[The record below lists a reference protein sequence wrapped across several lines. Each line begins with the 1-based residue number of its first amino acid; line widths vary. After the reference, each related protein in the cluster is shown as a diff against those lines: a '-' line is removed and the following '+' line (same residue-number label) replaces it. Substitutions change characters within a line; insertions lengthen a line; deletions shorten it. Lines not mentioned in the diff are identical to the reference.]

1 MSDFNWLGSM
11 SGMLSVMTTGKL
23 NAHQTELAKRI
34 AVKVIAVLG
43 MTDSEKGRNTPLL
56 IRKECRHQS
65 QSAADYFAAAD
76 VEYFVAVAVVVAPS
90 LLAFAVDIVAGF
102 PHAG

>member
-1 MSDFNWLGSM
+1 MCGAF
-11 SGMLSVMTTGKL
+11 
-23 NAHQTELAKRI
+23 
-34 AVKVIAVLG
+34 VIRMVY
-43 MTDSEKGRNTPLL
+43 R
-56 IRKECRHQS
+56 RQS
-65 QSAADYFAAAD
+65 QSAADCFAAAA